1 MTIYVGNLNYKVTE
15 EEINELFADFGEVK
29 SVNIIRDNASGRSK
43 GFAFVEMENE
53 ADAQAAIEALNET
66 EFAERNIIVNK
77 ARPKSEDGRGGK
89 DRGRHHGA
97 GGSNRRRY

>member
-1 MTIYVGNLNYKVTE
+1 MTIYVGNLSYKVSE
-15 EEINELFADFGEVK
+15 EEVTELFADFGEVK

-53 ADAQAAIEALNET
+53 AYAEAAIEALNET

-77 ARPKSEDGRGGK
+77 ARPKSEDNRGGG
-89 DRGRHHGA
+89 RGRHQ
-97 GGSNRRRY
+97 GGGGGNRRRY